1 MLKIVDT
8 SKEAPEV
15 EHPFKF
21 PLDPFQKHAIHAI
34 SVNENVLVTAKTG
47 SGKTLV
53 GEYQI
58 WNSLRKGK
66 RVFYTTP
73 IKSLSNQKFHDLK
86 SLYPGR
92 VGIMTGDIKFCPYAE
107 IVIMTTEI
115 LRNLLFK
122 ENTSTENIGI
132 TADLSL
138 ELVDAIIFDEVH
150 YINDPGRG
158 KVWEECFIL
167 VPPSINLVLLSA
179 TIHKPEAFAQ
189 WLGDLKQK
197 PIHLIS
203 TEYRVVPLIYKLP
216 NGQTLM
222 NEKDQFFPKVY
233 LDWFREHAQLQK
245 DIKKHK
251 EKVAGREEGQIIKKE
266 FDSSS
271 FIQKMNDMIN
281 DLDRTNKLP
290 ALFFVLSRRLCCEY
304 AKKVTSTLLDSSD
317 TASVKHILSFHL
329 HKFPEVQL
337 SDQYFEL
344 VPLLER
350 GIGFHHSGVLPIL
363 KEITEI
369 LFTRGFVKVLFAT
382 ETFAVGLN
390 MPTKTVVFTSFRKK
404 SDLGFFRMLRPDEF
418 TQMAGR
424 AGRRGKDIEG
434 LVYYLPQ
441 RDPEPLSEIQ
451 AMMTGLKPTISSQLE
466 LGYSYILQSI
476 HSGKDVL
483 KSSLWHKQRLEQIQA
498 LEKDIVKKKI
508 EYPLLSEMELV
519 ECHKKQEIDDM
530 FKSKEKQTLQ
540 NAWANKHLGP
550 KWEMTLARFSK
561 IKSLD
566 KEIAYLNYQVE
577 ELSKPPPEIAERSE
591 FLRKIGYLGDTS
603 LEFVGTLASEIHEGH
618 PILMPWAFKS
628 KMWHG
633 LSCSEIIQNLSLF
646 LEVPED
652 DDEVSFLIPAT
663 HSAYPLFQKSL
674 DFSDAE
680 LLKSPE
686 KYWSLSLY
694 WSDLVKDW
702 MDGQPSRAICQTYG
716 IEEGAFVRAILK
728 LRNLVEEWNNLAQIS
743 EDVEMLDKMREN
755 SLVRD
760 IVVPDSLYLR

>member
-8 SKEAPEV
+8 SKEVPDV
-15 EHPFKF
+15 EHPFTF
-21 PLDPFQKHAIHAI
+21 PLDPFQKHAIYAI
-34 SVNENVLVTAKTG
+34 SINENVLVTAKTG

-66 RVFYTTP
+66 RIFYTTP

-86 SLYPGR
+86 TMYPGR

-122 ENTSTENIGI
+122 QNTSTENIGI
-132 TADLSL
+132 TADLSFDN
-138 ELVDAIIFDEVH
+138 VDSIIFDEVH

-158 KVWEECFIL
+158 KVWEECFVL

-179 TIHKPEAFAQ
+179 TIHKPESFAQ

-197 PIHLIS
+197 PVHLIS

-216 NGQTLM
+216 NGDTVM

-233 LDWFREHAQLQK
+233 SDWFREHLQLQK

-251 EKVAGREEGQIIKKE
+251 EKVAAREEGQVVKRG
-266 FDSSS
+266 FDASS
-271 FIQKMNDMIN
+271 FVHKMNDMIA
-281 DLDRTNKLP
+281 DLERTNKLP

-329 HKFPEVQL
+329 HKFPDVQL

-369 LFTRGFVKVLFAT
+369 LFSRGFVKVLFAT

-404 SDLGFFRMLRPDEF
+404 SDSGFFRMLRPDEF

-424 AGRRGKDIEG
+424 AGRRGKDTEG

-441 RDPEPLSEIQ
+441 RDPEPLAEIQ
-451 AMMTGLKPTISSQLE
+451 TMMTGLKPTVSSQLE
-466 LGYSYILQSI
+466 LGYSYIVQTM
-476 HSGKDVL
+476 HSGKDIL
-483 KSSLWHKQRLEQIQA
+483 KTSLWHKQRLEQIQV
-498 LEKDIVKKKI
+498 LERDIATKKL
-508 EYPLLSEMELV
+508 EYPTLSDLELTECSEKQKIDEML
-519 ECHKKQEIDDM
+519 
-530 FKSKEKQTLQ
+530 KSKEKQTMQ
-540 NAWANKHLGP
+540 NGWANKHVGP
-550 KWEMTLARFSK
+550 KWEAALTRFAK
-561 IKSLD
+561 TKSLN
-566 KEIAYLNYQVE
+566 KEIDYLRVQVN
-577 ELSKPPPEIAERSE
+577 ELGKPPPELVERTN
-591 FLRKIGYLGDTS
+591 FLRTIGYLNESS
-603 LEFVGTLASEIHEGH
+603 LEFIGTLASEVHEGH
-618 PILMPWAFKS
+618 PILMPLAFHS
-628 KMWHG
+628 KMWHH

-646 LEVPED
+646 LEVPD
-652 DDEVSFLIPAT
+652 DNDEVSFLIPQT
-663 HSAYPLFQKSL
+663 HSAFPLFQKAL
-674 DFSDAE
+674 EFSDRE
-680 LLKSPE
+680 VLKSSE
-686 KYWSLSLY
+686 NYWKLSLY
-694 WSDLVKDW
+694 WCDLVKDW
-702 MDGQPSRAICQTYG
+702 MEGEPSRAICLTYG
-716 IEEGAFVRAILK
+716 IEEGAFVRSILK
-728 LRNLVEEWNNLAQIS
+728 LRNLVDEWKNLAEMS
-743 EDVEMLDKMREN
+743 EDIEMLDKMREN
-755 SLVRD
+755 SLVRE

>member
-1 MLKIVDT
+1 
-8 SKEAPEV
+8 
-15 EHPFKF
+15 
-21 PLDPFQKHAIHAI
+21 
-34 SVNENVLVTAKTG
+34 
-47 SGKTLV
+47 V

-66 RVFYTTP
+66 RIFYTTP

-86 SLYPGR
+86 KMYPGR

-122 ENTSTENIGI
+122 ENTSTEHIGI
-132 TADLSL
+132 TAELSL
-138 ELVDAIIFDEVH
+138 ENVDSIIFDEVH

-167 VPPSINLVLLSA
+167 VPPTINLVLLSA
-179 TIHKPEAFAQ
+179 TIHKPEAFGQ

-197 PIHLIS
+197 PVHLIS
-203 TEYRVVPLIYKLP
+203 TEYRVVPLLYKLP

-233 LDWFREHAQLQK
+233 SDWFREFSQLQK

-251 EKVAGREEGQIIKKE
+251 DKVAGREEGQVVKRK
-266 FDSSS
+266 FDDSS
-271 FIQKMNDMIN
+271 FVHKMNEMIG
-281 DLDRTNKLP
+281 DLERTSKLP

-304 AKKVTSTLLDSSD
+304 AKKVSSTLLDSSD

-329 HKFPEVQL
+329 HKFPDVQL

-369 LFTRGFVKVLFAT
+369 LFSRGFIKVLFAT

-404 SDLGFFRMLRPDEF
+404 SDSGFFRMLRPDEF

-424 AGRRGKDIEG
+424 AGRRGKDTEG

-441 RDPEPLSEIQ
+441 KDPEPLSEIQ
-451 AMMTGLKPTISSQLE
+451 AMMTGLKPTITSQLE
-466 LGYSYILQSI
+466 LGYSYIVQTI
-476 HSGKDVL
+476 HSGKDIL
-483 KSSLWHKQRLEQIQA
+483 ESSLWHKQRLEQIRA
-498 LEKDIVKKKI
+498 LERDIVRKNT
-508 EYPLLSEMELV
+508 EYPVLSELELS
-519 ECHKKQEIDDM
+519 ECSEKQRIDDM
-530 FKSKEKQTLQ
+530 LKSKEKQTLQ
-540 NAWANKHLGP
+540 NAWANKHMGP
-550 KWEMTLARFSK
+550 KWQMALSK
-561 IKSLD
+561 FATITKLD
-566 KEIAYLNYQVE
+566 KEIGYIQHQIS
-577 ELSKPPPEIAERSE
+577 ELRKPPPELAERRA
-591 FLRKIGYLGDTS
+591 FLERIGYMDGGS
-603 LEFVGTLASEIHEGH
+603 LTFVGTLSSEVHEAN
-618 PILMPWAFKS
+618 PVLMPWAFHS
-628 KMWHG
+628 KMWHD
-633 LSCSEIIQNLSLF
+633 LSCPEIIQNLSLF

-652 DDEVSFLIPAT
+652 DDEVSFAIPAT
-663 HSAYPLFQKSL
+663 HSAYPLFLKAQEFAK
-674 DFSDAE
+674 AE
-680 LLKSPE
+680 VLQSPE
-686 KYWSLSLY
+686 RFWSLSLY
-694 WSDLVKDW
+694 WSDLVREW
-702 MDGQPSRAICQTYG
+702 MEGQPSRALCETYG
-716 IEEGAFVRAILK
+716 IDEGAFVRSILK
-728 LRNLVEEWNNLAQIS
+728 LRNLVEEWNNLATMS
-743 EDVEMLDKMREN
+743 DDVQMLDKMREN
-755 SLVRD
+755 GLVRD

>member
-1 MLKIVDT
+1 MLKVINT
-8 SKEAPEV
+8 SQNVPDV
-15 EHPFKF
+15 EHPFTF
-21 PLDPFQKHAIHAI
+21 PLDPFQKHALYAI
-34 SVNENVLVTAKTG
+34 SIQENVLVTAKTG

-86 SLYPGR
+86 TLYPGR
-92 VGIMTGDIKFCPYAE
+92 VGIMTGDIKFCPYSE

-122 ENTSTENIGI
+122 QNTSTENIGI
-132 TADLSL
+132 TAELSL
-138 ELVDAIIFDEVH
+138 EGVDAIIFDEVH

-158 KVWEECFIL
+158 KVWEECFVL

-197 PIHLIS
+197 PVHLIS
-203 TEYRVVPLIYKLP
+203 TEYRVVPLLYKLP

-233 LDWFREHAQLQK
+233 SDWFREFSQLQK

-251 EKVAGREEGQIIKKE
+251 EKVAGREEGQIVKKE
-266 FDSSS
+266 FESSS
-271 FIQKMNDMIN
+271 FVQKMNDMIN
-281 DLDRTNKLP
+281 ELDRTNKLP

-329 HKFPEVQL
+329 HKFPDVQL
-337 SDQYFEL
+337 SDQYFDL
-344 VPLLER
+344 APLLER
-350 GIGFHHSGVLPIL
+350 GIGFHHSGILPIL

-369 LFTRGFVKVLFAT
+369 LFSRGFIKVLFAT

-404 SDLGFFRMLRPDEF
+404 SDSGFFRMLRPDEF

-424 AGRRGKDIEG
+424 AGRRGKDTEG

-441 RDPEPLSEIQ
+441 RDPEPLGEIQ
-451 AMMTGLKPTISSQLE
+451 SMMTGLKPTISSQLD
-466 LGYSYILQSI
+466 LGYSYILQTV
-476 HSGKDVL
+476 HSGKDIL
-483 KSSLWHKQRLEQIQA
+483 ADTLWHKQRLQQIRA
-498 LEKDIVKKKI
+498 LEKDIFKKKA
-508 EYPLLSEMELV
+508 EYPLLSETDMT
-519 ECHKKQEIDDM
+519 ECQKKHEIDEM
-530 FKSKEKQTLQ
+530 LKSREKQTLQ
-540 NAWANKHLGP
+540 NAWNNKHVGP
-550 KWEMTLARFSK
+550 KWEIIWTRFQHLK
-561 IKSLD
+561 KTEREVDYIQ
-566 KEIAYLNYQVE
+566 YQIDE
-577 ELSKPPPEIAERSE
+577 LRKPPQELSDRTA
-591 FLRKIGYLGDTS
+591 FLEKIGYMEGGS
-603 LEFVGTLASEIHEGH
+603 LTFIGTLASEVHEAH
-618 PILMPWAFKS
+618 PILMPCVFHS
-628 KMWHG
+628 KMWHE
-633 LSCSEIIQNLSLF
+633 LSCAEIIQNLSLF
-646 LEVPED
+646 LEVPDD
-652 DDEVSFLIPAT
+652 DDEASFMIPT
-663 HSAYPLFQKSL
+663 GHSAYPLFKKAL
-674 DFSDAE
+674 EFADTEFP
-680 LLKSPE
+680 KSPD

-702 MDGQPSRAICQTYG
+702 MDGEPSRAICRTYA
-716 IEEGAFVRAILK
+716 IDEGAFVRAILK
-728 LRNLVEEWNNLAQIS
+728 LRNIVEEWNNLAQIS
-743 EDVEMLDKMREN
+743 EDMEMLDKMREN

>member
-1 MLKIVDT
+1 MLKVIDT
-8 SKEAPEV
+8 SQQVPEV
-15 EHPFKF
+15 PHPFTF
-21 PLDPFQKHAIHAI
+21 PLDPFQKHALYAI
-34 SVNENVLVTAKTG
+34 SVDENVLVTAKTG

-66 RVFYTTP
+66 RIFYTTP

-86 SLYPGR
+86 KMYPGR

-122 ENTSTENIGI
+122 ENTSTEHIGI
-132 TADLSL
+132 TAELSL
-138 ELVDAIIFDEVH
+138 ENVDSIIFDEVH

-167 VPPSINLVLLSA
+167 VPPAINLVLLSA
-179 TIHKPEAFAQ
+179 TIHKPEAFGQ

-197 PIHLIS
+197 PVHLIS
-203 TEYRVVPLIYKLP
+203 TEYRVVPLLYKLP

-233 LDWFREHAQLQK
+233 SDWFREFSQLQK

-251 EKVAGREEGQIIKKE
+251 DKVAGREEGQVVKRK
-266 FDSSS
+266 FDDSS
-271 FIQKMNDMIN
+271 FVHKMNEMIG
-281 DLDRTNKLP
+281 DLERTAKLP

-304 AKKVTSTLLDSSD
+304 AKKVSSTLLDSSD

-329 HKFPEVQL
+329 HKFPDVQL
-337 SDQYFEL
+337 SDQYFDL

-369 LFTRGFVKVLFAT
+369 LFSRGFIKVLFAT

-404 SDLGFFRMLRPDEF
+404 SDSGFFRMLRPDEF

-424 AGRRGKDIEG
+424 AGRRGKDTEG

-441 RDPEPLSEIQ
+441 KDPEPLSEIQ
-451 AMMTGLKPTISSQLE
+451 AMMTGLKPTITSQLE
-466 LGYSYILQSI
+466 LGYSYIVQTI
-476 HSGKDVL
+476 HSGKDIL
-483 KSSLWHKQRLEQIQA
+483 ESSLWHKQRLEQIRA
-498 LEKDIVKKKI
+498 LERDIARKKT
-508 EYPLLSEMELV
+508 EYPVLGELELSECSEK
-519 ECHKKQEIDDM
+519 HRIDDM
-530 FKSKEKQTLQ
+530 LKSKEKQTLQ
-540 NAWANKHLGP
+540 NAWANKHMGP
-550 KWEMTLARFSK
+550 KWQMALAHFAAITK
-561 IKSLD
+561 LD
-566 KEIAYLNYQVE
+566 KEIGYTHHQIE
-577 ELSKPPPEIAERSE
+577 ELRKPPPELAERRA
-591 FLRKIGYLGDTS
+591 FLERIGYMDGGS
-603 LEFVGTLASEIHEGH
+603 LTFVGTLSSEVHEAN
-618 PILMPWAFKS
+618 PILMPWAFHS

-633 LSCSEIIQNLSLF
+633 LSCPEIIQNLSLF

-652 DDEVSFLIPAT
+652 DDEVSFRIPAT
-663 HSAYPLFQKSL
+663 HSAYPLFLKAQEFAK
-674 DFSDAE
+674 AE
-680 LLKSPE
+680 VLQSPE
-686 KYWSLSLY
+686 RYWSLSLY
-694 WSDLVKDW
+694 WSDLVREW
-702 MDGQPSRAICQTYG
+702 MEGQPSRALCETYG
-716 IEEGAFVRAILK
+716 IDEGAFVRSILK
-728 LRNLVEEWNNLAQIS
+728 LRNLVEEWNNLATMS

-755 SLVRD
+755 GLVRD

>member
-1 MLKIVDT
+1 MLKVIDT
-8 SKEAPEV
+8 SQQVPEV
-15 EHPFKF
+15 PHPFTF
-21 PLDPFQKHAIHAI
+21 PLDPFQKHALYAI
-34 SVNENVLVTAKTG
+34 SVDENVLVTAKTG

-66 RVFYTTP
+66 RIFYTTP

-86 SLYPGR
+86 KMYPGR

-122 ENTSTENIGI
+122 ENTSTEHIGI
-132 TADLSL
+132 TAELSL
-138 ELVDAIIFDEVH
+138 ENVDSIIFDEVH

-167 VPPSINLVLLSA
+167 VPPAINLVLLSA
-179 TIHKPEAFAQ
+179 TIHKPEALGQ

-197 PIHLIS
+197 PVHLIS
-203 TEYRVVPLIYKLP
+203 TEYRVVPLLYKLP

-233 LDWFREHAQLQK
+233 SDWFREFSQLQK

-251 EKVAGREEGQIIKKE
+251 EKVAGREEGQIVKRK
-266 FDSSS
+266 FDDSS
-271 FIQKMNDMIN
+271 FVHKMNEMIG
-281 DLDRTNKLP
+281 DLERTAKLP

-304 AKKVTSTLLDSSD
+304 AKKVSSTLLDSSD

-329 HKFPEVQL
+329 HKFPDVQL
-337 SDQYFEL
+337 SDQYFDL

-369 LFTRGFVKVLFAT
+369 LFSRGFIKVLFAT

-404 SDLGFFRMLRPDEF
+404 SDSGFFRMLRPDEF

-424 AGRRGKDIEG
+424 AGRRGKDTEG

-441 RDPEPLSEIQ
+441 KDPEPLSEIQ
-451 AMMTGLKPTISSQLE
+451 AMMTGLKPTITSQLE
-466 LGYSYILQSI
+466 LGYSYIVQTI
-476 HSGKDVL
+476 HSGKDIL
-483 KSSLWHKQRLEQIQA
+483 ESSLWHKQRLEQIRA
-498 LEKDIVKKKI
+498 LERDIARKKT
-508 EYPLLSEMELV
+508 EYPVLSELELS
-519 ECHKKQEIDDM
+519 ECSEKHRIDDM
-530 FKSKEKQTLQ
+530 LKSKEKQTLQ
-540 NAWANKHLGP
+540 NAWSNKHMGP
-550 KWEMTLARFSK
+550 KWQMALSHFATITK
-561 IKSLD
+561 LD
-566 KEIAYLNYQVE
+566 KEIGYTHHQIE
-577 ELSKPPPEIAERSE
+577 ELRKPPPELAQRRA
-591 FLRKIGYLGDTS
+591 FLQRIGYMDGGS
-603 LEFVGTLASEIHEGH
+603 LTFVGTLSSEVHEAN
-618 PILMPWAFKS
+618 PVLMPWAFHS

-633 LSCSEIIQNLSLF
+633 LSCPEIIQNLSLF

-652 DDEVSFLIPAT
+652 DDEVSFAIPAT
-663 HSAYPLFQKSL
+663 HSAYPLFLKAQEFAK
-674 DFSDAE
+674 AE
-680 LLKSPE
+680 VLQSPE
-686 KYWSLSLY
+686 RYWSLSLY
-694 WSDLVKDW
+694 WSDLVREW
-702 MDGQPSRAICQTYG
+702 MEGQPSRALCETYG
-716 IEEGAFVRAILK
+716 IDEGAFVRSILK
-728 LRNLVEEWNNLAQIS
+728 LRNLVEEWNNLATMS

-755 SLVRD
+755 GLVRD